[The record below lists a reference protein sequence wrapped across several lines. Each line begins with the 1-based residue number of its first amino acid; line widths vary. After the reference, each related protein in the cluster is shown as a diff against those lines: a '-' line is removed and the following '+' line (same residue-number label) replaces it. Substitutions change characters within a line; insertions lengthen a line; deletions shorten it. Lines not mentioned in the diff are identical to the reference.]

1 MLARLSWSDCHG
13 AGALAFRSPDLNP
26 AQNPASRRMSVQLRK
41 EVDRLRSVLLSVC
54 ALVEEQVQN
63 AVRAVLERDT
73 TLAETVKRR
82 DVEID
87 RREIEVEE
95 ECLKALALH
104 QPVAGDLRLIVAALK
119 INSDLER
126 IGDLAVNMAR
136 KAKAIAAA
144 PPVEVSFDL
153 GLMCTTTCGMLH
165 DSIEALIHPDIQRAN
180 SICVR
185 DSEVDQM
192 KRDIRV
198 EIEHR
203 LRTQPGDIRQLLGL
217 LAVSRNLERVAD
229 LATNIAEDVCYLVEG
244 RIIRHCQRS
253 TEPRG

>member
-1 MLARLSWSDCHG
+1 
-13 AGALAFRSPDLNP
+13 
-26 AQNPASRRMSVQLRK
+26 MSVQLRR
-41 EVDRLRSVLLSVC
+41 EVDRLRSALLSVC
-54 ALVEEQVQN
+54 ALVEEQVQS
-63 AVRAVLERDT
+63 AVRAVLERDV
-73 TLAETVKRR
+73 TLADTVKRR
-82 DVEID
+82 DAEID

-104 QPVAGDLRLIVAALK
+104 QPVAGDLRMIVAALK
-119 INSDLER
+119 INNDLER

-136 KAKAIAAA
+136 KAKAIAGA

-153 GLMCTTTCGMLH
+153 GQMCTTTCGMLH
-165 DSIEALIHPDIQRAN
+165 DSIEALIHPDAKLAN
-180 SICVR
+180 SVCAR
-185 DSEVDQM
+185 DNEVDQM

-198 EIEHR
+198 EVEQR

-244 RIIRHCQRS
+244 RIVRHCQWGVES
-253 TEPRG
+253 RG

>member
-1 MLARLSWSDCHG
+1 
-13 AGALAFRSPDLNP
+13 
-26 AQNPASRRMSVQLRK
+26 MSVQLRK
-41 EVDRLRSVLLSVC
+41 EVDRLRSDLHAVC
-54 ALVEEQVQN
+54 ALVEDQVQN
-63 AVRAVLERDT
+63 AVRAVLDRDT
-73 TLAETVKRR
+73 NLANAVKRR
-82 DVEID
+82 DAEID
-87 RREIEVEE
+87 RREIELEE

-119 INSDLER
+119 INNDLER

-136 KAKAIAAA
+136 KTKALAGA

-153 GLMCTTTCGMLH
+153 GQMCTTTCQMLH
-165 DSIEALIHPDIQRAN
+165 DSIEAILHPDARLAH
-180 SICVR
+180 SVCAR

-198 EIEHR
+198 EIEQR
-203 LRTQPGDIRQLLGL
+203 LRTQPNDIRPLLGL

-244 RIIRHCQRS
+244 RIVRHS
-253 TEPRG
+253 PWAVEPRG